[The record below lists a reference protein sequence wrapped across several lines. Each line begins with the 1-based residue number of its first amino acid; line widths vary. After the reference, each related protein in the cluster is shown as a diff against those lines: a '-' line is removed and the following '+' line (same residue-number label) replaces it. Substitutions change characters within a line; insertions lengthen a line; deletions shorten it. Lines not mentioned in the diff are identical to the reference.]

1 MFVELHLDD
10 LVEAAIDGGKTFVHL
25 FTETADPIVY
35 VGAEE
40 CSRRGSNKRMGTTWA
55 EGRMGAIV
63 SMSSVGVG
71 ALAGTNHQWVRWS
84 DGERFEALLGT
95 ISHAVKLSKVP
106 RFSSVRFIVLYF
118 S

>member
-1 MFVELHLDD
+1 
-10 LVEAAIDGGKTFVHL
+10 
-25 FTETADPIVY
+25 
-35 VGAEE
+35 
-40 CSRRGSNKRMGTTWA
+40 
-55 EGRMGAIV
+55 
-63 SMSSVGVG
+63 MSSVGVG